1 MNIQKTQYFRPAA
14 VHPASLLIVD
24 KEQTPRQL
32 LLKGNLTF
40 GKKYPES
47 DCDITV
53 ESQIV
58 SRRHGEFVYDGQD
71 DSYYYIDYNSANGT
85 YVNGVRLEPFNER
98 GSKFYKL
105 SDGDI
110 LRVDRSALNDPHPES
125 VLMIFSRS
133 FDVNEKW
140 NVYNIE
146 SRQPIT
152 IGRGENNAIKLG
164 DMMASREHAE
174 IRQTD
179 RGVLLFDKKSQ
190 NGVSVNGWPIKGKR
204 NIFDHDVIKIAN
216 TVLIMAGSRI
226 IYNDANGQSGCLLVS
241 IDRKTV
247 NFGKKTLLSDI
258 RFEVDKG
265 DFVLILG
272 GSGAGKTTLVK
283 AILGDGKTEGKVVL
297 DGQNLYAN
305 FKSMKSQIGLVPQFL
320 TLRTSD
326 TVFATLMDVA
336 DIKLDKK
343 YYSKADKRQ
352 RVEEII
358 HKVGVDLLKDSL
370 IKNLSGGQKKKVSVA
385 AQLVGFQQ
393 VFVCDEPD
401 SGLDAA
407 SRIQQMEILKEISQN
422 GKIVMVISHE
432 PDDAIDMETKQIL
445 FTKVLV
451 LAKSARD
458 KAGHLAFFGDVQ
470 QALEFFNVERLQEIM
485 LEINPDYEG
494 GRGKGDYY
502 IAKFAA
508 LRGGGVQ

>member
-24 KEQTPRQL
+24 KEQTPRQF

-53 ESQIV
+53 ESRIV

-85 YVNGVRLEPFNER
+85 YVNGVRLETFNER

-174 IRQTD
+174 IRQTN

-247 NFGKKTLLSDI
+247 NFGKKTLLSDL

-272 GSGAGKTTLVK
+272 GSGAGKTTRVK
-283 AILGDGKTEGKVVL
+283 AI
-297 DGQNLYAN
+297 
-305 FKSMKSQIGLVPQFL
+305 
-320 TLRTSD
+320 
-326 TVFATLMDVA
+326 
-336 DIKLDKK
+336 
-343 YYSKADKRQ
+343 
-352 RVEEII
+352 
-358 HKVGVDLLKDSL
+358 
-370 IKNLSGGQKKKVSVA
+370 
-385 AQLVGFQQ
+385 
-393 VFVCDEPD
+393 
-401 SGLDAA
+401 
-407 SRIQQMEILKEISQN
+407 
-422 GKIVMVISHE
+422 
-432 PDDAIDMETKQIL
+432 
-445 FTKVLV
+445 
-451 LAKSARD
+451 
-458 KAGHLAFFGDVQ
+458 
-470 QALEFFNVERLQEIM
+470 
-485 LEINPDYEG
+485 
-494 GRGKGDYY
+494 
-502 IAKFAA
+502 
-508 LRGGGVQ
+508 